1 MTRLRPG
8 GYTVSVRDRSAKRGV
23 RLTGAGVAKAT
34 TAGFVGTKSWKVV
47 LRKKGTLIYAPDAD
61 RLGCGETLTRG

>member
-8 GYTVSVRDRSAKRGV
+8 RYTVSARDRSAKRGL
-23 RLTGAGVAKAT
+23 RLTGAGVARAT

-47 LRKKGTLIYAPDAD
+47 LKKGTLTYRAEPQGASG
-61 RLGCGETLTRG
+61 RKTVAVG